1 MSAESESP
9 VRPSPTAARGALVR
23 RGSVIIIVLILVE
36 SVIGQYV
43 ASYVTVPK
51 ADHDAGL
58 GSAISNGPATLSIH
72 AVLGLVLALGAL
84 NVVVQTIRAR
94 HWVATGLSAVGLF
107 TVAWASVAG
116 TQFTDSG
123 DEADSV
129 AMAVMTGIAL
139 LCYAAILYVL
149 RSRSER

>member
-1 MSAESESP
+1 MSTERESP
-9 VRPSPTAARGALVR
+9 VQPAQTSASGALVR
-23 RGSVIIIVLILVE
+23 RGSVIIIMLILVE

-43 ASYVTVPK
+43 ASYETVPK
-51 ADHDAGL
+51 ADRHAGL

-72 AVLGLVLALGAL
+72 AVLGLILALGAL

-94 HWVATGLSAVGLF
+94 HWVATGLAAVGLF

-123 DEADSV
+123 DEAYSV
-129 AMAVMTGIAL
+129 VM
-139 LCYAAILYVL
+139 
-149 RSRSER
+149 